1 MTTEEAIKLITA
13 TISDKNIPIDK
24 QHKSWLLVL
33 TDPDNGLHHYDVTST
48 FSKRKCPVDA
58 FKRITLL
65 HPDYKLLTVQGFED
79 RRSAHTAA
87 DLLKSHY
94 NKLKA
99 KPDVDKKVAY
109 ILQQIDSRPI

>member
-65 HPDYKLLTVQGFED
+65 H
-79 RRSAHTAA
+79 
-87 DLLKSHY
+87 LLKSHY